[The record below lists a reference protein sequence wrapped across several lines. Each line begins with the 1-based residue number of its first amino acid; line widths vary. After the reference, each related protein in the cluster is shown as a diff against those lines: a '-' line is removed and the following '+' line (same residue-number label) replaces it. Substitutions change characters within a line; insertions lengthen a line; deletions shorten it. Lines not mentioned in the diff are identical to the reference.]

1 VEPVA
6 FNPFDPEFRRDPV
19 PSYRRLREEDPTHYS
34 SLGVWVLSRYA
45 DCLAVLRHP
54 RASSDARNS
63 SSFQDFFENLNGED
77 AEALTD
83 MRRLRPFLFM
93 DPPDHTRLRGLVAKA
108 FTPRVVEGLRPRVQ
122 QLVDELLDGVAERGE
137 MELIDDVAYPLPVRV
152 ISEMLGVPAEGH
164 ETFKGWSREL
174 ARSLDPDFMVPAD
187 VLERRQQAVLAFN
200 EYFRGLIVERRT
212 NPREDLL
219 SALIAA
225 EDEGHRLTEDEL
237 LSTCTLLLVA
247 GHETTVNLIGNGML
261 ALLRHPDQ
269 LARLRNDPSLARGAV
284 EELLRYDP
292 PVTMTARV
300 AMEDLEV
307 GGITVEAGSQ
317 VILLL
322 GAANRDPAQF
332 AEPDHVDLT
341 RPDNHHLGFG
351 HGIHF
356 CLGAPLARVE
366 GQIALTELAQ
376 RFPDLEAAVD
386 EPEYKENI
394 VLRGLARLPMRFTPA
409 VAGASR

>member
-1 VEPVA
+1 MEPVS

-34 SLGVWVLSRYA
+34 PLGVWVLTRYA

-54 RASSDARNS
+54 HASSDARNS
-63 SSFQDFFENLNGED
+63 SSFQDFFENMNGED
-77 AEALTD
+77 AEALAD

-122 QLVDELLDGVAERGE
+122 ELVDELLDAVAERGD
-137 MELIDDVAYPLPVRV
+137 MELIEDLAYPLPVRV
-152 ISEMLGVPAEGH
+152 ISEMLGVPAEDH

-187 VLERRQQAVLAFN
+187 VLERRRQAVLAFHD
-200 EYFRGLIVERRT
+200 YFRGLIAERRAR
-212 NPREDLL
+212 PSGDLL

-225 EDEGHRLTEDEL
+225 EDEGHRLTEDEV

-261 ALLRHPDQ
+261 ALLRHPDE
-269 LARLRNDPSLARGAV
+269 LARLRNDPSLARSGV

-292 PVTMTARV
+292 PVTMTARI
-300 AMEDLEV
+300 AMEDIEV
-307 GGITVEAGSQ
+307 GGITVEAGAQ

-332 AEPDHVDLT
+332 HDPDRLDLA
-341 RPDNHHLGFG
+341 RPDNHHVAFG

-366 GQIALTELAQ
+366 GQIAFTEVA
-376 RFPDLEAAVD
+376 RRIPDLELAAD

-394 VLRGLARLPMRFTPA
+394 VLRGLASLPLQFTPA

>member
-1 VEPVA
+1 VEPVS

-19 PSYRRLREEDPTHYS
+19 PSYRRLREEDPTHHS
-34 SLGVWVLSRYA
+34 PLGVWVLTRYD

-54 RASSDARNS
+54 HASSDARNS
-63 SSFQDFFENLNGED
+63 SSFQDFFEHLNGED
-77 AEALTD
+77 AEALSD

-122 QLVDELLDGVAERGE
+122 SLVDELLDAVAERGD
-137 MELIDDVAYPLPVRV
+137 MELIEDLAYPLPVRV
-152 ISEMLGVPAEGH
+152 ISEMLGVPPEDH

-187 VLERRQQAVLAFN
+187 VLERRRQAVLAFHD
-200 EYFRGLIVERRT
+200 YFRALIAERRAR
-212 NPREDLL
+212 PSGDLL

-225 EDEGHRLTEDEL
+225 EDEGHRLTEDEV

-261 ALLRHPDQ
+261 ALLRHPDE
-269 LARLRNDPSLARGAV
+269 LARLRDDPSLARSGV

-292 PVTMTARV
+292 PVTMTARI
-300 AMEDLEV
+300 AMEDIEV
-307 GGITVEAGSQ
+307 GGITVEAGAQ
-317 VILLL
+317 AILLL

-332 AEPDHVDLT
+332 ADPDRLDLA
-341 RPDNHHLGFG
+341 RPDNHHVAFG

-366 GQIALTELAQ
+366 GQIALTEVAR
-376 RFPDLEAAVD
+376 RFPDLELAAD

-394 VLRGLARLPMRFTPA
+394 VLRGLASLPLQFTPA

>member
-1 VEPVA
+1 VEPVS
-6 FNPFDPEFRRDPV
+6 FNPFDPVFRRDPV
-19 PSYRRLREEDPTHYS
+19 PSYHRLREEDPTHHS
-34 SLGVWVLSRYA
+34 PLGVWVFTRYA

-54 RASSDARNS
+54 HASSDARNS
-63 SSFQDFFENLNGED
+63 SSFQDFFETLNGED
-77 AEALTD
+77 AEALSD

-108 FTPRVVEGLRPRVQ
+108 FTPRVVDGLRPRVQ
-122 QLVDELLDGVAERGE
+122 QLVDDLLDAVADRGE
-137 MELIDDVAYPLPVRV
+137 MELIEDLAYPLPVRV
-152 ISEMLGVPAEGH
+152 ISEMLGVPPEDH
-164 ETFKGWSREL
+164 ETFKSWSREL

-187 VLERRQQAVLAFN
+187 VLERRRQAVLAFN
-200 EYFRGLIVERRT
+200 DYFRDLIAERRAR
-212 NPREDLL
+212 PRQDLL

-247 GHETTVNLIGNGML
+247 GHETTVNLIGNGAL

-269 LARLRNDPSLARGAV
+269 LARWRDDPSLARSGV

-292 PVTMTARV
+292 PVTMTARI
-300 AMEDLEV
+300 ALEDIEV
-307 GGITVEAGSQ
+307 GGTTVETGGQ

-332 AEPDHVDLT
+332 PDPDRLDLA
-341 RPDNHHLGFG
+341 RGQNHHLAFG

-366 GQIALTELAQ
+366 GQVALSALMQ
-376 RFPDLEAAVD
+376 RFPDLGLAAD
-386 EPEYKENI
+386 EPDYKENI
-394 VLRGLARLPMRFTPA
+394 VLRGLDKLPLRFTPA